1 MSVNLQAQIRDNS
14 RDLTA
19 FLRDL
24 NEWTGDVKEKDA
36 ALASRD
42 ARDEGASSSG
52 RTQPPPPVRGR
63 VAEHVV
69 ASETDLEARH
79 DASRAAAP
87 APPPASAAR
96 TGTPARDGSND
107 GGGGGAS
114 TPRAPS
120 RRDLGNASF
129 RAGQYEQA
137 IEHYTRSVREDG
149 ETAAAYANRS
159 MSFLKLEKWAEAER
173 DASAALRL
181 DAAYL
186 KAHQRR
192 GVARRRLGKFL
203 EATMDYENALLLEP
217 NSKVLRED
225 RAACK
230 SAFERQANLR
240 VTAARRAVAV
250 TVPRRVDADGAARAA
265 PVPPPPPGI
274 PDEETK
280 PAPSARVPE
289 DVPPAGPL
297 GDARVQEITRQTPP
311 ARGDEVAPDARD
323 ASAAAARANRAA
335 RPARRVSKPLATPR
349 TCAEFEAAWKRVK
362 SDPDDTRRRAL
373 LASINARDVPTRLF
387 RAGVPTSVFAD
398 VVVAALGA
406 DSARGD
412 RPNRTR
418 GPALVEFLEAL
429 ARTPRFEV
437 AVLLAAGG
445 AKRAMTREWDEA
457 VAAAAGDAAARLA
470 EVRKAYGA

>member
-14 RDLTA
+14 RDLNA

-42 ARDEGASSSG
+42 AIDVPASASSSG
-52 RTQPPPPVRGR
+52 RAEPPPVRGR

-69 ASETDLEARH
+69 ASEADLKARRKE
-79 DASRAAAP
+79 SRAAAP
-87 APPPASAAR
+87 APSPASAAR
-96 TGTPARDGSND
+96 TETPARDGSND
-107 GGGGGAS
+107 AERSSG
-114 TPRAPS
+114 PS
-120 RRDLGNASF
+120 SKDLGNAAF
-129 RAGQYEQA
+129 KAGQYESA

-149 ETAAAYANRS
+149 ETAVAYANRS

-173 DASAALRL
+173 DASAALRI

-230 SAFERQANLR
+230 SAYERQANVR
-240 VTAARRAVAV
+240 VTAARRAVPV
-250 TVPRRVDADGAARAA
+250 TVPPRDDAAQAA
-265 PVPPPPPGI
+265 PPPPPV
-274 PDEETK
+274 PDAAVFSPPETVFS
-280 PAPSARVPE
+280 PPSS
-289 DVPPAGPL
+289 PPLLEVLEGRGDDRDAAGPPS
-297 GDARVQEITRQTPP
+297 GVD
-311 ARGDEVAPDARD
+311 GDESKTKKEGAKAPAKT
-323 ASAAAARANRAA
+323 
-335 RPARRVSKPLATPR
+335 RRGLDKPLATPR
-349 TCAEFEAAWKRVK
+349 TCAEFEASWKRLK

-373 LASINARDVPTRLF
+373 LASMDARDVPTLF
-387 RAGVPTSVFAD
+387 RGGVPTSVFAD
-398 VVVAALGA
+398 VVAAALGDFGA
-406 DSARGD
+406 PTLAAGGGSRLID
-412 RPNRTR
+412 
-418 GPALVEFLEAL
+418 FLEAL
-429 ARTPRFEV
+429 TRTPRFDV
-437 AVLLAAGG
+437 AVLFVAGG
-445 AKRAMTREWDEA
+445 KQKRAMARAWDEA

-470 EVRKAYGA
+470 EARKAYRV